1 MLHHKFISNKFQ
13 PQNKM
18 QKFIL
23 LDQNINKYISIM
35 FPIIDSIETG
45 MEDIIFN

>member
-1 MLHHKFISNKFQ
+1 MAAAKISTLNSSPKIRCKNSFSWTKTET
-13 PQNKM
+13 N
-18 QKFIL
+18 
-23 LDQNINKYISIM
+23 ISIM